1 MERLE
6 KLLQK
11 LLSYDFTFGLYD
23 KNKIDIITE
32 LPLEISSMIMSM
44 LDTRSLECAAMVSHR
59 WRRISE
65 YERKHRRRWM
75 SNKSKKYML
84 RLKME
89 KRKFLALIRKS
100 KDDQITDRIY
110 YNRKQ
115 KIFNYNTLKR
125 QKCISIRV

>member
-1 MERLE
+1 METLE

-11 LLSYDFTFGLYD
+11 LLPNDFTFFGLYD

-59 WRRISE
+59 WRRISK
-65 YERKHRRRWM
+65 YEHRRRWM

-89 KRKFLALIRKS
+89 KI
-100 KDDQITDRIY
+100 
-110 YNRKQ
+110 
-115 KIFNYNTLKR
+115 KR
-125 QKCISIRV
+125 QICINIRV